1 MRRGA
6 PKKLKFA
13 PSYRDWVKQDE
24 ELKSDEI
31 LVIDYYAADAIAN
44 GMLPKYDSAN
54 FRNFILDENELWKP
68 EAEERGVCH
77 VVVDSLTGMQYSLLD
92 YVVCLRGPT
101 KSGWMGTDE
110 DVYGKAIEKM
120 KEAIDSL
127 VSLKFDFIL
136 TAHVEIEKDAVSGK
150 VLEQP
155 LIYGRKLPGL
165 ILSKMDDIYYA
176 YSDFSTGKL
185 DYFWGTQPQML
196 LKIIGQRSFDSLP
209 VRVEPNFQKLYG
221 DRLFSKGKPNG
232 VNVILIGESKSG
244 KTVSLETL
252 PRGTVLFSFD
262 KGGWKSLQRGGT

>member
-1 MRRGA
+1 MRKF
-6 PKKLKFA
+6 KKLKVFS
-13 PSYRDWVKQDE
+13 SYREWLKTNE
-24 ELKSDEI
+24 ELKPDEI
-31 LVIDYYAADAIAN
+31 LVIDYVVADPISV
-44 GMLPKYDSAN
+44 GMLPKYDQTVIH
-54 FRNFILDENELWKP
+54 NFILDENELWKP

-77 VVVDSLTGMQYSLLD
+77 VAVDSLTGLQYNLID
-92 YVVCLRGPT
+92 YIVCLRGAT

-120 KEAIDSL
+120 KEIIDSF

-136 TAHVEIEKDAVSGK
+136 TAHIETEKDAVTGK

-176 YSDFSTGKL
+176 YSDFSSGNL
-185 DYFWGTQPQML
+185 SYWWGTQPQML
-196 LKIIGQRSFDSLP
+196 LKIIGQRNFDNLP
-209 VRVEPNFQKLYG
+209 VRVPPDFERLYG
-221 DRLFSKGKPNG
+221 DRLFDKGKEHG

-252 PRGTVLFSFD
+252 PRGLVLFSFD
-262 KGGWKSLQRGGT
+262 KGGWKSLKRGGK